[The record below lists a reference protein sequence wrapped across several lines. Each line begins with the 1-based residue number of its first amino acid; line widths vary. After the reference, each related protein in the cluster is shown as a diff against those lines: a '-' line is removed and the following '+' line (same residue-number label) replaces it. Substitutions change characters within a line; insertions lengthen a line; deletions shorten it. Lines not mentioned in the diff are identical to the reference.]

1 MITMI
6 EAALFALL
14 VCLARSLPR
23 ALPRLASTRVRAVH
37 LSDVATTAQV
47 EQSSALGASV
57 LSQRVVADHRSTRA
71 ELLSSDRLPC
81 ELALVGVRQ
90 PDTEG
95 SGWQPWALILFGVR
109 QPEP

>member
-6 EAALFALL
+6 EAAFFAPL
-14 VCLARSLPR
+14 VRLARSLPC
-23 ALPRLASTRVRAVH
+23 ALPRLVSARVLAVH
-37 LSDVATTAQV
+37 LPDVATTAQV
-47 EQSSALGASV
+47 EQPPTLGASAF
-57 LSQRVVADHRSTRA
+57 SERVVADHRSTRA

-95 SGWQPWALILFGVR
+95 SGWRPWALILFGVR